1 VYATTLCPWIYIQQR
16 ANEIQGGKIPV
27 IEQET
32 AGKEYFVLSSLYVL
46 AENIV
51 DQATKKLVLDAIE
64 AHAEVELPGV
74 DGEASFCYP
83 EMDSVRVIYAGSP
96 SNSPC
101 HQLLVRLYT
110 DYATSDYLSIASP
123 SLQNLGIVPG
133 VKDGPVT
140 HAIVPEPG
148 QIDLED
154 VSKDFLYDLSTSLLN
169 LRPRPA
175 VYELA
180 QHNLNDTEDVL
191 GNTYKKLAD
200 KETELITIWDK
211 LREEQ
216 SAYETTKSAQD
227 ENSREV

>member
-1 VYATTLCPWIYIQQR
+1 
-16 ANEIQGGKIPV
+16 
-27 IEQET
+27 
-32 AGKEYFVLSSLYVL
+32 
-46 AENIV
+46 
-51 DQATKKLVLDAIE
+51 
-64 AHAEVELPGV
+64 
-74 DGEASFCYP
+74 
-83 EMDSVRVIYAGSP
+83 M
-96 SNSPC
+96 
-101 HQLLVRLYT
+101 
-110 DYATSDYLSIASP
+110 
-123 SLQNLGIVPG
+123 

-154 VSKDFLYDLSTSLLN
+154 VSKDFLYDLSASLLN

-227 ENSREV
+227 ENSREVQWLRALLHALPGGQ